1 MKRSGVLNSALA
13 GELVRLGH
21 TDQVLICDAGMPV
34 PRGAESVVDLA
45 FVAGIPSFPDVLTGV
60 LSELVVEGA
69 VAATEVKDGNPRVY
83 SLLNAALAQVSYVP
97 HEELKKLSSGVKLV
111 IRTGEATPFAN
122 VLLRCGVAF

>member
-1 MKRSGVLNSALA
+1 
-13 GELVRLGH
+13 
-21 TDQVLICDAGMPV
+21 
-34 PRGAESVVDLA
+34 
-45 FVAGIPSFPDVLTGV
+45 
-60 LSELVVEGA
+60 VVEGA

>member
-13 GELVRLGH
+13 GELARLGH

-34 PRGAESVVDLA
+34 PRSAESVVDLA
-45 FVAGIPSFPDVLTGV
+45 FVAGIPSFSDVLAGV
-60 LSELVVEGA
+60 LAELVVEDA

-83 SLLNAALAQVSYVP
+83 SLLNAVLAQVSYVP
-97 HEELKKLSSGVKLV
+97 HEELKKLLGGVKLV

>member
-13 GELVRLGH
+13 GELARLGH

-60 LSELVVEGA
+60 LSDSWWRALSRR
-69 VAATEVKDGNPRVY
+69 PR
-83 SLLNAALAQVSYVP
+83 
-97 HEELKKLSSGVKLV
+97 
-111 IRTGEATPFAN
+111 
-122 VLLRCGVAF
+122 

>member
-13 GELVRLGH
+13 GELARLGH

-60 LSELVVEGA
+60 LCELVVEGA

-83 SLLNAALAQVSYVP
+83 SLLNAVLAQVSYVP

>member
-13 GELVRLGH
+13 GELARLGH

-45 FVAGIPSFPDVLTGV
+45 FVAGIPSFSDVLTGV
-60 LSELVVEGA
+60 LAELVVEDG
-69 VAATEVKDGNPRVY
+69 VAATEVKDGNPRVH
-83 SLLNAALAQVSYVP
+83 SLLDAALAQVSYVP
-97 HEELKKLSSGVKLV
+97 HEELKKLSSGAKLV